1 MPRPFALA
9 DGPLVEL
16 PWTGSVQ
23 VPLNAGMTQHLC
35 VSRRLATA
43 FAIMLALTSA
53 QSAQAQTPV
62 PLAGTVTDTSGGALQ
77 GASVEAT
84 ATDAGTAR
92 VVVAVTDADGTYRL
106 ALPPGG
112 YRVRVSLN
120 GFADATAE
128 VRVAAGTPATHNAK
142 LALAGFTENTV
153 VVTATR
159 SERPLRD
166 VPATLN
172 VVTQDEIA
180 TKGMRYIGDELQS
193 VPGVFVQK
201 NDEGAYTSMTIRGV
215 PEQHHNETFLALLD
229 GVPFVS
235 GNDEVELEAIPAAIV
250 DHVEV
255 VKGPMSALYGR
266 GSVAGAVNYISRPAP
281 LTQAGLATASF
292 GSYAYA
298 RPAVSNGWSTK
309 GGRSHTF
316 LSSYGETKGGW
327 RDNTER
333 TAANAFIKNQTFL
346 SQKTDLVVYGNVH
359 DYRQN
364 VGSHIPMRADG
375 SLVDVTGGRRANYN
389 IEDSYYDKRISMGSA
404 VLRHTPSDRW
414 TVRTVVH
421 GRYLDSSSN
430 LGFNEG
436 FDEESASIQW
446 NGFKGLSTQRAF
458 FVEPQVTY
466 TGARLRVVA
475 GGSFERVDGTSQEFW
490 TGQYGFSF
498 TDFNFYFY
506 SQKRNYETGEF
517 LNRDEWITDPLLDAE
532 YSANIAAGYVQAEA
546 NLGSRV
552 TLTAGLR
559 ADRFARAVD
568 YLPYTTAEGPQAAS
582 AVDDSDAHLSPK
594 AALSVK
600 LTDHVTAY
608 GAFGEGFSP
617 AFGPIWAFGGRN
629 VNLKP
634 EIARSLEGGLK
645 GDLLG
650 GRLSFGAAA
659 YRITRRD
666 LLQLVLDGPG
676 TRTTNAGRQESQGVE
691 LDTRITLRRGDR
703 GTQAYAR
710 YAYTDS
716 LWKDNQIVLDFTNEV
731 IDLTGKAPTRVPAHQ
746 LSVGLTQ
753 QMSERLSSTIWYD
766 YAGEYFIDGINSTT
780 APGVGQL
787 NASLTAR
794 LTRRIEAQVT
804 ATNLTNKTFYYYWGT
819 SRGPSEAYPAQP
831 FQLLGALRVRF

>member
-1 MPRPFALA
+1 MPLNTRMTLHHGVVSRLVPVITLALA
-9 DGPLVEL
+9 LV
-16 PWTGSVQ
+16 GVQ
-23 VPLNAGMTQHLC
+23 
-35 VSRRLATA
+35 TA
-43 FAIMLALTSA
+43 H
-53 QSAQAQTPV
+53 AQAPV
-62 PLAGTVTDTSGGALQ
+62 PLTGTVTDASGGALQ
-77 GASVEAT
+77 GATVEAA
-84 ATDAGTAR
+84 ATDAGTGR
-92 VVVAVTDADGTYRL
+92 VVVAITDADGSYRL
-106 ALPPGG
+106 QLPPGG
-112 YRVRVSLN
+112 YRVRVTLN

-128 VRVAAGTPATHNAK
+128 VRITAATPATHDAT
-142 LALAGFTENTV
+142 LAIAGFTENTV

-235 GNDEVELEAIPAAIV
+235 GNDEIQLESIPADIV
-250 DHVEV
+250 DRVEV

-266 GSVAGAVNYISRPAP
+266 GSVAGAVNYISRPVP
-281 LTQAGLATASF
+281 LTQAGLASASF

-298 RPAVSNGWSTK
+298 RPAVSNGWSTN

-333 TAANAFIKNQTFL
+333 SAANVFAKNQTFL

-364 VGSHIPMRADG
+364 VGSHIPMRDDG
-375 SLVDVTGGRRANYN
+375 SLVDVIGGRRANYN
-389 IEDSYYDKRISMGSA
+389 IQDSYYDSSIFMGSA
-404 VLRHTPSDRW
+404 VLRHTPNDRW

-446 NGFKGLSTQRAF
+446 NGFKGLSTQRVF

-466 TGARLRVVA
+466 TGSRLRVVA

-506 SQKRNYETGEF
+506 SQKRSYETGEF

-552 TLTAGLR
+552 TLTAGVR

-582 AVDDSDAHLSPK
+582 TVDDSDAHLSPK

-634 EIARSLEGGLK
+634 ELARSLEGGLK

-691 LDTRITLRRGDR
+691 LDTRLTLRRGDR
-703 GTQAYAR
+703 ATQAYAR

-794 LTRRIEAQVT
+794 LTRRIEAQMT